1 LVFGLEGAVLEFLL
15 EIKREGDLGLEKEI
29 NEFFEGGIFKE
40 SLNYILKLKIIQD
53 FSFISIYSQKLSF
66 YISS

>member
-1 LVFGLEGAVLEFLL
+1 MVFGLEGAVLKFLL
-15 EIKREGDLGLEKEI
+15 EIKGEGDLGLVKEI

-40 SLNYILKLKIIQD
+40 SLNYIQKLKIIQD
-53 FSFISIYSQKLSF
+53 FSFISLYSQKLSF